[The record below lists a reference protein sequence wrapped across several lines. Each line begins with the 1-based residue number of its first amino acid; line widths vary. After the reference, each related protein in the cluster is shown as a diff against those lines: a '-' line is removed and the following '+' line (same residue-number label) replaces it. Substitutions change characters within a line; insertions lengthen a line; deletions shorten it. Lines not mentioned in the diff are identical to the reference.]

1 MKIALG
7 MFQFEKNYGINRN
20 SKIFTFQEKKIN

>member
-7 MFQFEKNYGINRN
+7 TAQFEKNYGINRN
-20 SKIFTFQEKKIN
+20 SKIFTFQEKKN